1 MLNLNNVE
9 LHRISECHTSH
20 PAPAGGGGE
29 GTGGQ
34 SLPLCPFKVTPPT
47 DESISNTQCN
57 NRITHSSSN
66 IATSHI
72 AIYMRSASWGTVR
85 AHRASVTCINEIN
98 TTKTCVKKAKEGRL
112 KINSDYRHL
121 YSYSNDRT
129 YVPHDSTLPNSLES
143 GHT

>member
-1 MLNLNNVE
+1 MFNLNNAE

-20 PAPAGGGGE
+20 PAPAGGGTVGGK

-57 NRITHSSSN
+57 NRITHSNSN
-66 IATSHI
+66 VPTFHI
-72 AIYMRSASWGTVR
+72 IVYMRSANWGTVR
-85 AHRASVTCINEIN
+85 AHTASVTCINEIN

-112 KINSDYRHL
+112 KSIVIIDICTSTATTE
-121 YSYSNDRT
+121 RT
-129 YVPHDSTLPNSLES
+129 YRTTPIFRIA
-143 GHT
+143 